1 MSNKKRQTKTNNS
14 QPTITYWSEGKIN
27 SMNQEEFD
35 NWKKKTPWPNDS
47 LEILVDAALSRMEK
61 NNENLD
67 RL

>member
-1 MSNKKRQTKTNNS
+1 MSNKKRQTKANNS

-47 LEILVDAALSRMEK
+47 LKILVDAALSRMEK
-61 NNENLD
+61 N
-67 RL
+67 

>member
-27 SMNQEEFD
+27 SMNQEQFN

-47 LEILVDAALSRMEK
+47 LKILVDATLSRMK
-61 NNENLD
+61 KK
-67 RL
+67 

>member
-1 MSNKKRQTKTNNS
+1 MGNKKGQTKANNS

-47 LEILVDAALSRMEK
+47 LKILVDAALSRMEK
-61 NNENLD
+61 N
-67 RL
+67 

>member
-27 SMNQEEFD
+27 SMNQEQFD

-47 LEILVDAALSRMEK
+47 LKILVDAVLSRK
-61 NNENLD
+61 ENKKEIA
-67 RL
+67 

>member
-14 QPTITYWSEGKIN
+14 QPTITYWSEGKVN

-47 LEILVDAALSRMEK
+47 LKILVDAALSRKESK
-61 NNENLD
+61 KEIA
-67 RL
+67 